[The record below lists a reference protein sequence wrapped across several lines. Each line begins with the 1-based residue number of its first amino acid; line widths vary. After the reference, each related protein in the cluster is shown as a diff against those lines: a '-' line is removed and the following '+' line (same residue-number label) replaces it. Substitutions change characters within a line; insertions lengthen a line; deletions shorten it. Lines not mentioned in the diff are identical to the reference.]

1 MGIISMFKRKKKKKK
16 KMDAYKMC
24 FLILLQ
30 PHRVSRTRFKWII
43 CKDRIASRITLFE
56 ICIIIELLISKYK
69 LPLILH
75 QSNFF
80 LIYFFLLPF
89 FLSFFEAFLFL
100 NTWPFPPFSTTFFVS
115 IFFFFLLFIYL
126 IFAHLD
132 HSPIR
137 AIRHNTHNRYNTHRR
152 DDT

>member
-16 KMDAYKMC
+16 KMDAYKTC

-100 NTWPFPPFSTTFFVS
+100 NTWPFSTTFFVS

-137 AIRHNTHNRYNTHRR
+137 AIPHNTHNRYNTHRR